1 MPGVEVEKNWVV
13 QNIPSKFD
21 FYQKLLHSVFLP
33 MELGQLQIALP
44 DGRMLSYGRKDGN
57 VEAKMRV
64 KDYRFF
70 KRCVLFGDIGFG
82 ESYVDGDWDTDDV
95 RKVIE
100 WMILNVENHPTL
112 MADEKKISPVN
123 FLKFLNKIYFALRA
137 NTIQGSKQNITD
149 HYDLGNEFFKIFLDP
164 TLTYSSAYF
173 KDPKISLEEAQI
185 QKYEALCQKLRFK
198 ATDHVL
204 EIGSGWGGFAIYAAR
219 KYNCRLTTIT
229 ISNKQFEYA
238 KKRIEQEKLQ
248 HKIDIQLIDYR
259 HVKGLYDKIVS
270 IEMIEAVGDKFL
282 AAFFKQCDALLK
294 KDGLLGLQMILS
306 PDHRYDSFRKNVDWI
321 QKHIFPGSLLPCL
334 SAIQEAIAQTGKLC
348 LFDYED
354 ITPSYVK
361 TLYTWRENFNHNLD
375 QVRTLGFDEK
385 FIRKWNYY
393 KSYCEAAF
401 HMRNISVAQ
410 AVFTRPNNLQLQKS

>member
-185 QKYEALCQKLRFK
+185 QKYEAL
-198 ATDHVL
+198 
-204 EIGSGWGGFAIYAAR
+204 
-219 KYNCRLTTIT
+219 
-229 ISNKQFEYA
+229 
-238 KKRIEQEKLQ
+238 
-248 HKIDIQLIDYR
+248 
-259 HVKGLYDKIVS
+259 
-270 IEMIEAVGDKFL
+270 
-282 AAFFKQCDALLK
+282 
-294 KDGLLGLQMILS
+294 
-306 PDHRYDSFRKNVDWI
+306 
-321 QKHIFPGSLLPCL
+321 
-334 SAIQEAIAQTGKLC
+334 
-348 LFDYED
+348 
-354 ITPSYVK
+354 
-361 TLYTWRENFNHNLD
+361 
-375 QVRTLGFDEK
+375 
-385 FIRKWNYY
+385 
-393 KSYCEAAF
+393 
-401 HMRNISVAQ
+401 
-410 AVFTRPNNLQLQKS
+410 